1 MSFLAHQLDIEMPVS
16 FCFVFSSV
24 SVPSSFFSYLIF
36 DLVLSCRPSVGP
48 STGHIMGLI
57 VPANSNP
64 VPSGLSLRPERIWF
78 RFLSFLFVFFSFLF
92 ICVSFLC
99 TLLLVC
105 FSGVRVICVT
115 DMFLVLRISLRVI
128 RDGVPQLAS
137 TVPLSTGTAVH
148 VLFCFLP
155 SRGFSYC
162 RLACDHGLDFREM
175 SY

>member
-1 MSFLAHQLDIEMPVS
+1 MTDAAHCRMAKHTQRNYDGGIEVRQP
-16 FCFVFSSV
+16 
-24 SVPSSFFSYLIF
+24 YTTTQTL
-36 DLVLSCRPSVGP
+36 
-48 STGHIMGLI
+48 
-57 VPANSNP
+57 P